1 MDRKYL
7 DEIRTEE
14 LIEETKNRLN
24 KKEPV
29 VFKGTTA
36 EWNALTEEEKS
47 VYSMRCFT
55 DGSGG
60 EIVDNYSTVE
70 TKTNK
75 VWIDGKPIYRK
86 VIDNI
91 PFPEEADI
99 AQEPNHIA
107 MAQLDITSA
116 FPNIGTIVST
126 CIRIIDKSSGA
137 EFTCPRNWQTTSASD
152 GSYMIVMINA
162 SITISDNTVTAEV
175 TSNRKA
181 WNNSGHKCR
190 AIVEYTKTTD

>member
-47 VYSMRCFT
+47 VYSLRCFT

-86 VIDNI
+86 VFDGLSINVTPSAWTSTSIVLTDCETLI
-91 PFPEEADI
+91 GVFVP
-99 AQEPNHIA
+99 A
-107 MAQLDITSA
+107 MLDLNSTS
-116 FPNIGTIVST
+116 S
-126 CIRIIDKSSGA
+126 
-137 EFTCPRNWQTTSASD
+137 
-152 GSYMIVMINA
+152 
-162 SITISDNTVTAEV
+162 V
-175 TSNRKA
+175 TSNVVRTKMNKSTKTILVA
-181 WNNSGHKCR
+181 TMYDSVTLTTMCF
-190 AIVEYTKTTD
+190 EYTKTTD